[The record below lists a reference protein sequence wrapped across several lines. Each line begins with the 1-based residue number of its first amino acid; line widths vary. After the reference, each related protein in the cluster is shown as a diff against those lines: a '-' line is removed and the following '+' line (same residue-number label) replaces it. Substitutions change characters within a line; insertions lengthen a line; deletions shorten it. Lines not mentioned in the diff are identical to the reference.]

1 LAIGWEN
8 GTITLWNEENKM
20 AKEEAQAHKD
30 KVNLI
35 VFNDTAEW
43 FQLMFLEK

>member
-1 LAIGWEN
+1 
-8 GTITLWNEENKM
+8 M

-35 VFNDTAEW
+35 VFNDTGKKNKKK
-43 FQLMFLEK
+43 FYQKK

>member
-1 LAIGWEN
+1 
-8 GTITLWNEENKM
+8 M

-35 VFNDTAEW
+35 VFNDTGKKKKK
-43 FQLMFLEK
+43 FYQKKKKIKIFKI